1 MTGYRSAPRLVAGGL
16 VMVDPKSA
24 QIQQVIALQ
33 YNPETVTRSLQAQGA
48 GAESGDRL
56 DALRLKGPPIETIS
70 IEAELDAIDQLER
83 PTDNPEVVE
92 LALHPILAA
101 LESIVYPSA
110 DRVQD
115 NIDLASFGTI
125 EITPV
130 EAPLVLFVWS
140 AQRVVPVR
148 IGEMSI
154 TEELFDTNLNPIRAR
169 VSLSMRVLNSND
181 LELGHRG
188 AGIFFA
194 HHREKERIARSV
206 VGELSQLGVTRI
218 P

>member
-1 MTGYRSAPRLVAGGL
+1 MTAFSNAPKLVSGGL
-16 VMVDPKSA
+16 VLLHPKTA
-24 QIQQVIALQ
+24 QIQQVVPLQ
-33 YNPETVTRSLQAQGA
+33 YNPETISRSLQVQGA
-48 GAESGDRL
+48 GAEGGDRL

-70 IEAELDAIDQLER
+70 LEAEFDAVDMLER
-83 PTDNPEVVE
+83 PTENPDAVE
-92 LALHPILAA
+92 LGLHGVLAA

-110 DRVQD
+110 DAVQT

-130 EAPLVLFVWS
+130 EAPLVLFAWS
-140 AQRVVPVR
+140 ARRVVPVR
-148 IGEMSI
+148 ITEMSI
-154 TEELFDTNLNPIRAR
+154 TEEAFDTDLNPIRAR
-169 VSLSMRVLNSND
+169 VALNLRVLNVND

-194 HHREKERIARSV
+194 HHRHKEQIARSV
-206 VGELSQLGVTRI
+206 VGELSQLGVGRI

>member
-1 MTGYRSAPRLVAGGL
+1 MTAFSNAPKLVSGGL
-16 VMVDPKSA
+16 LLLHPRTA
-24 QIQQVIALQ
+24 QIQQVVPLQ
-33 YNPETVTRSLQAQGA
+33 YNPETISRSLQVQGA
-48 GAESGDRL
+48 GAEGGDRL

-70 IEAELDAIDQLER
+70 LEAEFDAVDMLER
-83 PTDNPEVVE
+83 PTENPDAVE
-92 LALHPILAA
+92 LGLHGVLAA

-110 DRVQD
+110 DAVQA

-130 EAPLVLFVWS
+130 EAPLVLFAWS
-140 AQRVVPVR
+140 ARRVVPVR
-148 IGEMSI
+148 ITEMSI
-154 TEELFDTNLNPIRAR
+154 TEEAFDTDLNPIRAR
-169 VSLSMRVLNSND
+169 VALNLRVLNVND

-194 HHREKERIARSV
+194 HHRQKEQIARSV
-206 VGELSQLGVTRI
+206 VGELSQLGVGRI